1 MLVVISPAKKL
12 NVNSSLDVIPTKPA
26 FSQNASELASIANNL
41 SITELQNLMGISESL
56 AKLNADRFASFGN
69 QKTMPAALAFA
80 GDTYKGLNADTFNKE
95 DIQWAQN
102 HLRIISGLYGL
113 LRPLDKIEPYRLE
126 MGSKLKTPNG
136 NSLYDYW
143 DNTISLAINKL
154 SEDTNSKIL
163 VNCASQEYFHAVD
176 LKALV
181 PEIITPV
188 FMEHRKGENKIISF
202 FAKKARGLM
211 ARYIIENRITKKD
224 DLKNFNLDGYVF
236 NGNLSSDNKLMFIR
250 KNSS

>member
-12 NVNSSLDVIPTKPA
+12 NVNSSLDVIPTKPV

-41 SITELQNLMGISESL
+41 SITELRNLMGISESL

-80 GDTYKGLNADTFNKE
+80 GDTYKGLNADTFNKD
-95 DIQWAQN
+95 DIEWAQN

-188 FMEHRKGENKIISF
+188 FMENRKGENKIISF

-224 DLKNFNLDGYVF
+224 DLKNFNLDGYIF
-236 NGNLSSDNKLMFIR
+236 NGDLSSDNKLMFIR

>member
-12 NVNSSLDVIPTKPA
+12 NENSSLEVIPTKPI

-41 SITELQNLMGISESL
+41 SISELQNLMGISENL
-56 AKLNADRFASFGN
+56 AKLNANRFTSFGK

-80 GDTYKGLNADTFNKE
+80 GDTYQGLNAHTFNKN
-95 DIQWAQN
+95 DIEWAQD

-136 NSLYDYW
+136 NNLYDYW
-143 DNTISLAINKL
+143 DKTISLAINKH
-154 SEDTNSKIL
+154 SEDTNSKAL
-163 VNCASQEYFHAVD
+163 VNCASQEYFQAID

-181 PEIITPV
+181 PQIITPV

-211 ARYIIENRITKKD
+211 ARYIIKNKITKKD
-224 DLKNFNLDGYVF
+224 DLKNFNSDGYVF
-236 NGNLSSDNKLMFIR
+236 NRDLSSDNKLMFIR
-250 KNSS
+250 KSSS